1 MSLPVLR
8 VMTLNKQYQKTA
20 QNANDVESFAKRIQE
35 LTAMLQRATGG
46 NMPLSKATQDRIDRL
61 SKYV

>member
-1 MSLPVLR
+1 
-8 VMTLNKQYQKTA
+8 MTLNRRYQKTA

-35 LTAMLQRATGG
+35 LTAMLERAIGG
-46 NMPLSKATQDRIDRL
+46 NMPLSQATQDRIDRL

>member
-1 MSLPVLR
+1 
-8 VMTLNKQYQKTA
+8 MTLNQRYQKTA

-35 LTAMLQRATGG
+35 LTAMLERVTGG
-46 NMPLSKATQDRIDRL
+46 NMPLSQATQDRIDRL